1 MSEYYEQAEY
11 GCSNPYAIAPAQ
23 NVSMVDAQHHDAG
36 NALAANAEARA
47 VAEVKAQVLMSRQ
60 FPRDASLAAD
70 RILSE
75 CKRPTLAEA
84 AVYSFPRGKE
94 TITGPSIR
102 LAEVLARNWGNNT
115 FGYEVLERKPT
126 MNGRAGS
133 SVIRA
138 YAWDLE
144 TNTYISRQFE
154 VKHWRQTKNGGYA
167 ITEDRDIYE
176 LESNMASR
184 RMRACILQMIPG
196 DITQAAVSAC
206 RLTESSGLS
215 SKMADKNERAKLI
228 SATIRIYEKMGVTQ
242 SDLEEMLKA
251 KVDDWTADHMLR
263 LKEVVNA
270 IRDNVSTIADYFP
283 HLAGNEKDATVT
295 KDQVKKMMDAAKATG
310 RQGQISDALK
320 QLGIAKFA
328 DTPAVKYDEV
338 MALIQSFAAH
348 DQSASLPPDDND
360 MAELERK
367 EE

>member
-1 MSEYYEQAEY
+1 MSEYNPTDYVY
-11 GCSNPYAIAPAQ
+11 SNPYAIAPAQ
-23 NVSMVDAQHHDAG
+23 NVTMNDPNRHESG
-36 NALAANAEARA
+36 NALAANSEARA
-47 VAEVKAQVLMSRQ
+47 VAEVKAQVLMARQ
-60 FPRDASLAAD
+60 FPRDGSLAAE
-70 RILSE
+70 RIINE

-126 MNGRAGS
+126 MNGHAGS

-154 VKHWRQTKNGGYA
+154 VKHWRQTRNGGYP

-215 SKMADKNERAKLI
+215 AKMADKNERAKLV
-228 SATIRIYEKMGVTQ
+228 AGTIKVYEKMGVQTA
-242 SDLEEMLKA
+242 DLEDMLKA

-283 HLAGNEKDATVT
+283 HLAGNEKDTLVT
-295 KDQVKKMMDAAKATG
+295 KEQAKGLMEAAKATG
-310 RQGQISDALK
+310 RQGEISDALK

-328 DTPAVKYDEV
+328 DTPAIKYDEV
-338 MALIQSFAAH
+338 MKLICSFAQNA
-348 DQSASLPPDDND
+348 ANDDTAQ
-360 MAELERK
+360 MLEAPI
-367 EE
+367 EENNA